1 MFNLLI
7 KKVKRVNKKSKERV
21 NKKSKDE
28 VYGLSRNCIYL
39 WYPITYLHICLTD
52 LAFW

>member
-7 KKVKRVNKKSKERV
+7 RKVKRD

-39 WYPITYLHICLTD
+39 
-52 LAFW
+52 